1 MEYSTASIS
10 RPRTKGPRPSFMLGY
25 KREKIS
31 PKERTGLGTCWHKVF
46 KNPVIVR
53 GFPIL
58 ARNNDERG
66 LEIPLNIMATLGGA
80 DRATIF
86 GDQLLIKGHATMF
99 VPTKRVQNSVLW
111 HFIHKENGERIS
123 FAAAK
128 TLCPTRATIDIVD
141 YSCLMTS
148 RSFLGWASSV
158 QLCTG
163 TPDKIPVAF
172 FGSADCSSPHQGQL
186 PWIMEHCVL
195 REPTILRESAH
206 WRGSTYPA
214 GKPLQWDQCFLLER
228 KTSLPASRV
237 PILTEPRSFQQVD

>member
-1 MEYSTASIS
+1 MEYSTASIA
-10 RPRTKGPRPSFMLGY
+10 RPQTNGPRPSFVLGF
-25 KREKIS
+25 KREKIN
-31 PKERTGLGTCWHKVF
+31 PKERAGLGTCWHKVF

-80 DRATIF
+80 DRTTIF

-111 HFIHKENGERIS
+111 HFIHNENEERIS

-128 TLCPTRATIDIVD
+128 TRCPTRATTDVVD

-163 TPDKIPVAF
+163 TPNILIAF
-172 FGSADCSSPHQGQL
+172 FGFADCSSPHQGRL
-186 PWIMEHCVL
+186 PWIMEHCAL
-195 REPTILRESAH
+195 REPTILGESAH

-214 GKPLQWDQCFLLER
+214 GKSLQWDQRFLWDR
-228 KTSLPASRV
+228 RTSLSASRV
-237 PILTEPRSFQQVD
+237 RILTEPRSSQQVD